1 MSALGS
7 ARRRRTTVMLVIN
20 LVALLVLGGMGYAGY
35 IALRNYEGATKVGAE
50 FVGLPTTPVGMMGIV
65 DADNRLTSLALFVL
79 RPTQGTDEASVQRGG
94 TIVPVPVTAD
104 TTLGVGEQRIPLAGV
119 YAEGGADALVL
130 AVEST
135 LSITLDVATVATPA
149 EAEAL
154 LQAVSP
160 IRATFATEVVGRL
173 DGKEL
178 SLYDA
183 GENTLSATQAVQV
196 LTATVEGQTDRQRR
210 ANVEAVWAAVA
221 AAVGEG
227 VSAVAADAPVASL
240 ADLVSKLFAG
250 RVDARVLPADPI
262 DDSAAPEGLD
272 VESIDRAEAI
282 WVLATIA
289 PKSMSAPAPGLVF
302 RIEAPPG
309 YETRVKFAIK
319 ALLFLGANVSSVYL
333 QGPVQEATIYL
344 IADPRIAAQAESSN
358 ELFGLFELAE
368 PEMPTEG
375 IDVVLQLGTDFL
387 TGEGETLPTTTSTEP
402 A

>member
-1 MSALGS
+1 M
-7 ARRRRTTVMLVIN
+7 
-20 LVALLVLGGMGYAGY
+20 
-35 IALRNYEGATKVGAE
+35 
-50 FVGLPTTPVGMMGIV
+50 
-65 DADNRLTSLALFVL
+65 
-79 RPTQGTDEASVQRGG
+79 
-94 TIVPVPVTAD
+94 
-104 TTLGVGEQRIPLAGV
+104 
-119 YAEGGADALVL
+119 
-130 AVEST
+130 
-135 LSITLDVATVATPA
+135 
-149 EAEAL
+149 
-154 LQAVSP
+154 
-160 IRATFATEVVGRL
+160 
-173 DGKEL
+173 
-178 SLYDA
+178 
-183 GENTLSATQAVQV
+183 
-196 LTATVEGQTDRQRR
+196 
-210 ANVEAVWAAVA
+210 
-221 AAVGEG
+221 
-227 VSAVAADAPVASL
+227 
-240 ADLVSKLFAG
+240 
-250 RVDARVLPADPI
+250 
-262 DDSAAPEGLD
+262 
-272 VESIDRAEAI
+272 ESIDRAEAI